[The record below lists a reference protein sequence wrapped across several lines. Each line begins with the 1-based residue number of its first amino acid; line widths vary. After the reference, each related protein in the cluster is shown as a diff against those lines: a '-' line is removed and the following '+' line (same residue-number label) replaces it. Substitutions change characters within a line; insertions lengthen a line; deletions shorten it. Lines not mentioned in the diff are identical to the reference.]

1 MAHSIPE
8 RGVQMKKLL
17 LGTAALVALGVP
29 AIAADMPARPIAR
42 PAPAFSWTGC
52 YLGVNIGY
60 ATGTSRASAEPGSV
74 LIGPG
79 TVGPFGTAGTGIAAA
94 SPLPQAPFVFGQG
107 ADITPHYRLG
117 GIMGGG
123 TAGCQYQWAGPWG
136 VWVVGIEGDGGPF
149 DKQGQSNDQFP
160 FNPQFVNQTNERWIA
175 TLRGRLGYAV
185 DKWLFY
191 ATGGVAW
198 ANVEETAWDGCSVN
212 ASGLGGAVVS
222 PGCGASIVGPFP
234 AAAVATAAGVPS
246 IHDRQTMVGYAV
258 GGGVEYALGYGWSIK
273 SEYIYINFKS
283 KDFFNQGTSGI
294 SCCAI
299 PTFVSPTKVSLYDHT
314 FKWGLN
320 YKFDLGKAPM
330 AMAVT
335 K

>member
-29 AIAADMPARPIAR
+29 AIAADMPARPLAR

-52 YLGVNIGY
+52 YLGVNVGY

-74 LIGPG
+74 LVGPG
-79 TVGPFGTAGTGIAAA
+79 TVGPFGGPLAAG
-94 SPLPQAPFVFGQG
+94 SPLQQAPLAFGQG
-107 ADITPHYRLG
+107 ADMTPKFHLG
-117 GIMGGG
+117 GLMGGG

-149 DKQGQSNDQFP
+149 DKQGQANDQFP

-175 TLRGRLGYAV
+175 TLRGRLGYVV
-185 DKWLFY
+185 DKWMFY

-198 ANVEETAWDGCSVN
+198 ARVEETAWDGQCSFNN
-212 ASGLGGAVVS
+212 AATAAVTSGCSNA
-222 PGCGASIVGPFP
+222 IVGPFP

-246 IHDRQTMVGYAV
+246 IHDKQTMV
-258 GGGVEYALGYGWSIK
+258 
-273 SEYIYINFKS
+273 
-283 KDFFNQGTSGI
+283 
-294 SCCAI
+294 
-299 PTFVSPTKVSLYDHT
+299 
-314 FKWGLN
+314 
-320 YKFDLGKAPM
+320 
-330 AMAVT
+330 
-335 K
+335 

>member
-1 MAHSIPE
+1 
-8 RGVQMKKLL
+8 MKKFL

-29 AIAADMPARPIAR
+29 AMAADMAVRPIAR
-42 PAPAFSWTGC
+42 PAPYFTWTGC

-60 ATGTSRASAEPGSV
+60 ATGTTQQSAEPGSV
-74 LIGPG
+74 LVGP
-79 TVGPFGTAGTGIAAA
+79 TTFGPFGPPAGLPAA
-94 SPLPQAPFVFGQG
+94 SVLPQAPFVFGQG

-123 TAGCQYQWAGPWG
+123 TAGCQYQAGA
-136 VWVVGIEGDGGPF
+136 WVFGIEGDGGPI
-149 DKQGQSNDQFP
+149 DKEGQSNDQLP
-160 FNPQFVNQTNERWIA
+160 FNPQYINQTNERWIA

-198 ANVEETAWDGCSVN
+198 ANVEETAWNGC
-212 ASGLGGAVVS
+212 AAFATAGAGVAGTIF
-222 PGCGASIVGPFP
+222 PACGASVLGPGFP
-234 AAAVATAAGVPS
+234 PAGIAATAAGLPA
-246 IHDRQTMVGYAV
+246 IHDKQTMVGYAV

-283 KDFFNQGTSGI
+283 KDFFNGGTNV
-294 SCCAI
+294 SCCLV
-299 PTFVSPTKVSLYDHT
+299 PTFVSPTRVSLYDHT

-320 YKFDLGKAPM
+320 YKFDLGRAPV
-330 AMAVT
+330 VT

>member
-1 MAHSIPE
+1 
-8 RGVQMKKLL
+8 MKKFL

-29 AIAADMPARPIAR
+29 AIAADMGVRPIAR
-42 PAPAFSWTGC
+42 PAPAFTWTGC
-52 YLGVNIGY
+52 YIGVNAGY
-60 ATGTSRASAEPGSV
+60 ATGTSRHSAEPGSV

-79 TVGPFGTAGTGIAAA
+79 TVGPFGGPLPAA
-94 SPLPQAPFVFGQG
+94 SPLQQAPLAFGQG
-107 ADITPHYRLG
+107 ADITPHFHLG
-117 GIMGGG
+117 GLLAGG
-123 TAGCQYQWAGPWG
+123 TGGCQYQWGA
-136 VWVVGIEGDGGPF
+136 WVFGIEADGGMI
-149 DKQGQSNDQFP
+149 DKEGQANDQFP
-160 FNPQFVNQTNERWIA
+160 FNPQFVNQTNERSLT

-198 ANVEETAWDGCSVN
+198 ARVEATAWDGCSVN
-212 ASGLGGAVVS
+212 ASGIGGVLVT
-222 PGCGASIVGPFP
+222 PGCTASIFGPGVAP
-234 AAAVATAAGVPS
+234 AGLIGTASGVPS
-246 IHDRQTMVGYAV
+246 IHDKQTMVGYAV
-258 GGGVEYALGYGWSIK
+258 GGGAEYALGYGWSIK

-283 KDFFNQGTSGI
+283 KDFFGQGNTAI
-294 SCCAI
+294 SCCVA

-330 AMAVT
+330 MIT

>member
-1 MAHSIPE
+1 
-8 RGVQMKKLL
+8 MKKFL

-52 YLGVNIGY
+52 YLGVNVGY
-60 ATGTSRASAEPGSV
+60 ATGTTQQSAEPGSV

-94 SPLPQAPFVFGQG
+94 SPLPQAPFAFGQG
-107 ADITPHYRLG
+107 ADITPHFHLG
-117 GIMGGG
+117 GLMGGG

-136 VWVVGIEGDGGPF
+136 VWVLGIEGDGGPL
-149 DKQGQSNDQFP
+149 DKQGQANDQTP

-198 ANVEETAWDGCSVN
+198 ARVEETAWDGCSVA
-212 ASGLGGAVVS
+212 ASGVGGAVVS
-222 PGCGASIVGPFP
+222 PGCGAAIVGPFP
-234 AAAVATAAGVPS
+234 TAAVGTGAGVPS

-258 GGGVEYALGYGWSIK
+258 GAGVEYGLGYGWSIK

-283 KDFFNQGTSGI
+283 KDFFGQGTGAI

-320 YKFDLGKAPM
+320 YKFDLGKAPV
-330 AMAVT
+330 AVY

>member
-1 MAHSIPE
+1 
-8 RGVQMKKLL
+8 MKKFL

-29 AIAADMPARPIAR
+29 AIAADMGVRPIAR
-42 PAPAFSWTGC
+42 PAAPYSWTGC
-52 YLGVNIGY
+52 YLGVNVGY
-60 ATGTSRASAEPGSV
+60 ATGTTQQSAEPGSV

-123 TAGCQYQWAGPWG
+123 TAGCQYQWTGPWG
-136 VWVVGIEGDGGPF
+136 VWVFGIEGDGGPL
-149 DKQGQSNDQFP
+149 DKQGQSNDQAP

-175 TLRGRLGYAV
+175 TLRGRLGYVV
-185 DKWLFY
+185 DKWMFY

-198 ANVEETAWDGCSVN
+198 ARVEETAWDGCSVN
-212 ASGLGGAVVS
+212 ASGIGGAVVS

-258 GGGVEYALGYGWSIK
+258 GAGAEYALGYGWSIK

-283 KDFFNQGTSGI
+283 KDFFGQGTGAV

-320 YKFDLGKAPM
+320 YKFDLGKAPV
-330 AMAVT
+330 AVY